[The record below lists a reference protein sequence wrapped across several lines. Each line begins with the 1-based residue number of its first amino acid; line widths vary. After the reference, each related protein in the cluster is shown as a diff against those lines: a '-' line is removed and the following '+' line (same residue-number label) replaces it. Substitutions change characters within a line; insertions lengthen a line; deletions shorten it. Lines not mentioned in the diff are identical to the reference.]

1 MIKIKAEIKKKEMIK
16 KKQPKSV
23 SLKRVSWRGEVKQT
37 NHDTDLSRQ
46 RGQQIHQ
53 FDMTK
58 DDIMTDITEITKSHK
73 GLQQTT
79 ISQ

>member
-1 MIKIKAEIKKKEMIK
+1 MIKTIAKISITKKGLLE
-16 KKQPKSV
+16 
-23 SLKRVSWRGEVKQT
+23 RRRKQT